1 MDLRLREMWKGK
13 SWEAPNQ
20 TSQWRRWTRRLGA
33 EGDVFRLC
41 LSKLKLS
48 WQSAAGDGSGFRLC
62 CELAL
67 ILCTGKAAPLG
78 KRGQYRQWQRS
89 TPAKKGTKEFG
100 TRKHQGGVGSDCQSS
115 HCVSDCNRNCQGSL
129 RASRR
134 RQQVVKCLNLCE
146 NSCLGVNIGAKS
158 ARELLVHIWLVQV
171 TAGNL
176 F

>member
-1 MDLRLREMWKGK
+1 MNKKTGSRRERFVVLR
-13 SWEAPNQ
+13 
-20 TSQWRRWTRRLGA
+20 
-33 EGDVFRLC
+33 V
-41 LSKLKLS
+41 SKLKLS

-89 TPAKKGTKEFG
+89 TPAKKKGTKEVG
-100 TRKHQGGVGSDCQSS
+100 TWKHQGGVGSDCQSS
-115 HCVSDCNRNCQGSL
+115 LCVSDCNRNCQRSL

-134 RQQVVKCLNLCE
+134 RQQVVKRLNLCE

>member
-1 MDLRLREMWKGK
+1 MNKKTGSRRERFVVLR
-13 SWEAPNQ
+13 
-20 TSQWRRWTRRLGA
+20 
-33 EGDVFRLC
+33 V
-41 LSKLKLS
+41 SKLKLS

-89 TPAKKGTKEFG
+89 TPAKKKGTKEVG
-100 TRKHQGGVGSDCQSS
+100 TWKHQ
-115 HCVSDCNRNCQGSL
+115 DCNRNCQRSL

-134 RQQVVKCLNLCE
+134 RQQVVKRLNLCE

-158 ARELLVHIWLVQV
+158 ARELLVHIWLEQV
-171 TAGNL
+171 IAGTHFSL
-176 F
+176 AHVSLIGQRHK